1 MTMTNPKYCS
11 APKKDGSQCHGWPDA
26 SGLCPAHREDAHE
39 IRVLGGLSRSKQHQ
53 LETRLP
59 ARMKPV
65 LDLLGRAISETYGGT
80 LKPSQ
85 ASAIA
90 ALASA
95 LCKVSE
101 LSEFEVR
108 LLYIEKR
115 LKGKEEW

>member
-1 MTMTNPKYCS
+1 MNEPKPTCT
-11 APKKDGSQCHGWPDA
+11 ALTKVGTRCRGWPDA
-26 SGLCPAHREDAHE
+26 SGKCPAHRENARE
-39 IRVLGGLSRSKQHQ
+39 IQVLGGQSRSRQHQ

-85 ASAIA
+85 ASALA

-95 LCKVSE
+95 LCRVSE
-101 LSEFEVR
+101 LSEFESR

-115 LKGKEEW
+115 MKGGDDW